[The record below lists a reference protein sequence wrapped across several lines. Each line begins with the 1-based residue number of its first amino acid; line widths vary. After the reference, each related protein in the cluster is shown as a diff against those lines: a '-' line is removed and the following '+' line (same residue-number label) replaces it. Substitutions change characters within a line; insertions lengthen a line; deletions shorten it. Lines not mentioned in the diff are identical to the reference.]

1 MSGYGL
7 LLRNFFSGQGWRDA
21 LNAAEEAGGENRCF
35 FLPVTD
41 YFWNIFLFDGGFRR
55 GADIRILNP
64 LHEPA

>member
-7 LLRNFFSGQGWRDA
+7 LLRNFFQVK
-21 LNAAEEAGGENRCF
+21 AGVMPLMRRKRQGENRCF

-41 YFWNIFLFDGGFRR
+41 YFWNIFLFDGGFRC

-64 LHEPA
+64 